1 MEHGMG
7 FFIDLQSLITG
18 LTSLV
23 TIGGFAAW
31 VNSRMKR
38 LNNLLDD
45 WNGVPARPGV
55 PRRPGVMERL
65 EKIES
70 KIDKQREE
78 NCYDRSQ
85 GTRRP

>member
-1 MEHGMG
+1 MGHGPG
-7 FFIDLQSLITG
+7 FFIDLQALITVT
-18 LTSLV
+18 TSFV

-31 VNSRMKR
+31 VNNRMKR

-65 EKIES
+65 EKIET

-78 NCYDRSQ
+78 NWYDRSQ
-85 GTRRP
+85 RIG

>member
-1 MEHGMG
+1 MEHTGAG
-7 FFIDLQSLITG
+7 FFIDIQALITAT
-18 LTSLV
+18 TSFL

-31 VNSRMKR
+31 VNRRMRK

-45 WNGVPARPGV
+45 WNGTPARPGV

-65 EKIES
+65 EKIET

-78 NCYDRSQ
+78 NWYDRSQ
-85 GTRRP
+85 RIG

>member
-18 LTSLV
+18 ATSFV

-45 WNGVPARPGV
+45 WNGTPARPGV
-55 PRRPGVMERL
+55 PRRAGVMERL

-78 NCYDRSQ
+78 NWYDRSQ
-85 GTRRP
+85 RTG

>member
-1 MEHGMG
+1 MGHGPG
-7 FFIDLQSLITG
+7 FFIDLQALITAT
-18 LTSLV
+18 TSFV
-23 TIGGFAAW
+23 TIGGFAVW
-31 VNSRMKR
+31 VNSKIKG

-78 NCYDRSQ
+78 KWHDCSQ
-85 GTRRP
+85 RIG

>member
-1 MEHGMG
+1 MGQGMG
-7 FFIDLQSLITG
+7 FFIDIQSLITAG
-18 LTSLV
+18 TSFLT
-23 TIGGFAAW
+23 IAGFATW
-31 VNSRMKR
+31 VNRRMKG

-78 NCYDRSQ
+78 KRYDRSQ
-85 GTRRP
+85 RIG

>member
-1 MEHGMG
+1 MEHGVG
-7 FFIDLQSLITG
+7 FFIDIQSLIAASTSF
-18 LTSLV
+18 LT
-23 TIGGFAAW
+23 IAGFAAW
-31 VNSRMKR
+31 VNRRMKG

-78 NCYDRSQ
+78 NWYDRSQ
-85 GTRRP
+85 RVG

>member
-7 FFIDLQSLITG
+7 FFIDIQSLITA
-18 LTSLV
+18 LTSFL
-23 TIGGFAAW
+23 TIGGFAGW

-78 NCYDRSQ
+78 NCYERTQ
-85 GTRRP
+85 RTG